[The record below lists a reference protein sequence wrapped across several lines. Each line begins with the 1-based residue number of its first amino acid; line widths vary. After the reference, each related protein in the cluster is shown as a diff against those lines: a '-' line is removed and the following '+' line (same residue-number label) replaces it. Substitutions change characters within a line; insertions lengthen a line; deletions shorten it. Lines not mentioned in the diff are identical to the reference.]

1 MQPHETNLTQA
12 LADWRNG
19 DQDAGNRLFAAVY
32 QELRRLAAWHLKRE
46 RPGHTLQA
54 TALVNELYLKLFGGE
69 PVDWQNRAHFF
80 AVAAQQ
86 IRRLL
91 VDYARAGLAEK
102 RGGGKLSLTEVKGLA
117 APPEEALLD
126 IDAALGRLQA
136 LDPRAARIVELRYFG
151 GATEQ
156 ETAEAAGVS
165 VATVKRDWD
174 FARTWLI
181 SQLKPATVLS
191 LPAAPHN
198 PTPRR

>member
-1 MQPHETNLTQA
+1 MPPNPPNPTKA

-19 DQDAGNRLFAAVY
+19 DQEAGNRLFEAVY
-32 QELRRLAAWHLKRE
+32 QELRRLAAWHLERE

-54 TALVNELYLKLFGGE
+54 TALVNELYLKLFGGQ
-69 PVDWQNRAHFF
+69 PVEWQSRAHFF

-86 IRRLL
+86 MRRLL
-91 VDYARAGLAEK
+91 VDHARAGMAEK
-102 RGGGKLSLTEVKGLA
+102 RGGGHARLALTEVKGLA
-117 APPEEALLD
+117 APSERALLD
-126 IDAALGRLQA
+126 LDDALKRLEA

-165 VATVKRDWD
+165 VATVKRDWN

-181 SQLKPATVLS
+181 SQLKPDEA
-191 LPAAPHN
+191 
-198 PTPRR
+198 R